1 MQCFATRPF
10 ERNYRISVALA
21 AAILYATAGCS
32 SRLNAVPVSGTVCV
46 NGKPVENI
54 AVSFSP
60 IPGQAVL
67 APTASGITDANGR
80 FTLSIVGEHRISGAI
95 PGKHRVTL
103 NPRTVG
109 LDRLSHEEGMRRV
122 AKANAAFPASSRDGS
137 LTFEVPTTGTTHAD
151 FTFTSPVGR

>member
-1 MQCFATRPF
+1 MPCLTTRPCG
-10 ERNYRISVALA
+10 RNYRILVALV
-21 AAILYATAGCS
+21 AAIPYATAGCG
-32 SRLNAVPVSGTVCV
+32 SRLEVAPVSGTVCV
-46 NGKPVENI
+46 NGKPIENI

-60 IPGQAVL
+60 IPGKSVL
-67 APTASGITDANGR
+67 APTASGVTDANGR
-80 FTLSIVGEHRISGAI
+80 FTLATVGESRIPGAV

-103 NPRTVG
+103 NPRVEG

-137 LTFEVPTTGTTHAD
+137 LMFEVPATGTTHAD